1 MRVNRKKGF
10 TLIEVV
16 IATFIVGIAL
26 IAIVGTIQSI
36 TLQSARLE
44 ESFIANLVA
53 QNTLSEI
60 QLRTQWPEVG
70 EETLNTEMADRNWFS
85 DIKVTATEVET
96 LRRVEVSVGLDN
108 DKHLTSGL
116 ITGFVSASSGIAI
129 RPVDWLK
136 QNSGEDFPSTG
147 QTILNP
153 SSPTN

>member
-1 MRVNRKKGF
+1 MRVNRKNGF

-60 QLRTQWPEVG
+60 QLRAQWPEVG
-70 EETLNTEMADRNWFS
+70 EETINSEMANRNWYS
-85 DIKVTATEVET
+85 DITITATDVET
-96 LRRVEVSVGLDN
+96 LRRVVVSVGLDN
-108 DKHLTSGL
+108 DKQLTSGL
-116 ITGFVSASSGIAI
+116 ITGFVSASPGIAT

-136 QNSGEDFPSTG
+136 QNSGGDFPNPD

-153 SSPTN
+153 SSPRN